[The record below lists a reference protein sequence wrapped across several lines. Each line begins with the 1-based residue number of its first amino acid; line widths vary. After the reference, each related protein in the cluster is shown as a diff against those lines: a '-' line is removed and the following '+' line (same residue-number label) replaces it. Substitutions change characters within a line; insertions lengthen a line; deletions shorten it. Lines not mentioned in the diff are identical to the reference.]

1 MVTTQ
6 IEARWCTPR

>member
-6 IEARWCTPR
+6 IQRGEGT